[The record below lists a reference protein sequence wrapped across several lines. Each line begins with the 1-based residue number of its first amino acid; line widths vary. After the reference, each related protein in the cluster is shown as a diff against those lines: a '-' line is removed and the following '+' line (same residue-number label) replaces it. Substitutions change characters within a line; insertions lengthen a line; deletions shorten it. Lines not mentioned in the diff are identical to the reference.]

1 MLWFNC
7 KEDILKHTNFN
18 MSCFSSRKNILQC
31 VKQPHWCWLKPK
43 VDIHVRGPFR
53 MIYFLIISTFRPMS
67 SQLCYVSHAAARMG
81 SNAMQC
87 MNISAGSHAMGA
99 MLSLLSCTVLG
110 LGAAA
115 FQLDMRVITIVQL
128 HFGEKMQIL
137 LFLLPFSTASLKCF
151 CLLRKIPDLILI
163 IKWR

>member
-18 MSCFSSRKNILQC
+18 MSCFSSRKNTLQC

-53 MIYFLIISTFRPMS
+53 MTYFLIISTFRPMS

-81 SNAMQC
+81 GNAMQC

-115 FQLDMRVITIVQL
+115 FQLQGTWETSPLFNCIL
-128 HFGEKMQIL
+128 GKKCKHFHL
-137 LFLLPFSTASLKCF
+137 YFHFLLLH
-151 CLLRKIPDLILI
+151 
-163 IKWR
+163 